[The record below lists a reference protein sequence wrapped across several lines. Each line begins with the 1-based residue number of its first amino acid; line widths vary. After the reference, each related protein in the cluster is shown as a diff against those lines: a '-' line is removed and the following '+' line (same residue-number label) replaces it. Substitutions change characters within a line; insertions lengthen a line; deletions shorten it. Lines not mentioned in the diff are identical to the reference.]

1 MNVKNK
7 VQLIGNLGQDPEI
20 KTFDG
25 DKKLAKFSV
34 ATNEIYTNNKGE
46 KVKETQWH
54 NIIAWGKTAAV
65 AEKILKKGVEVLIE
79 GKLVTR
85 SYNDKAGI
93 KKYITEIEASEIVLF
108 TREPNTEAV

>member
-25 DKKLAKFSV
+25 DKKLAKFSI

-54 NIIAWGKTAAV
+54 NIIAWGKTAGV
-65 AEKILKKGVEVLIE
+65 AEKILRKGVEVLIE
-79 GKLVTR
+79 GKLITR
-85 SYNDKAGI
+85 SYTDKAGI

-108 TREPNTEAV
+108 TKEPATEVV

>member
-25 DKKLAKFSV
+25 DKKLAKFSI

-54 NIIAWGKTAAV
+54 NIIAWGKTAGV
-65 AEKILKKGVEVLIE
+65 AEKILRKGVEVLIE
-79 GKLVTR
+79 GKLITR

-108 TREPNTEAV
+108 TKEPATEAV

>member
-25 DKKLAKFSV
+25 DKKLAKFSI

-54 NIIAWGKTAAV
+54 NIIAWGKTAGV
-65 AEKILKKGVEVLIE
+65 AEKILRKGVEVLIE
-79 GKLVTR
+79 GKLITR

-108 TREPNTEAV
+108 TKEPATEVV